1 MGHVNPKP
9 LRLGAHDMPIEA
21 VIFDL
26 DGTLTAFN
34 LDYKSLR
41 GEIRGHLMRTGV
53 PASVLSVKENLFE
66 MLAKAELYF
75 KNTAKSAQV
84 YKDTRQE
91 CFAIAERYEM
101 EAAKLTS
108 LQPGAVETLK
118 ELQKLKLKVGLCTIS
133 SEVAT
138 NYILQRF
145 KIAEYFQAVVSRD
158 KVALVKPNPEQLE
171 TALKSLDVK
180 PIDTIVVGDS
190 VTDMQSAKD
199 LKAIAVGIL
208 TGIATQKQL
217 TAAGA
222 NYIIATL
229 SDLPILIR
237 NMKK

>member
-1 MGHVNPKP
+1 
-9 LRLGAHDMPIEA
+9 MPIEA

-26 DGTLTAFN
+26 DGTLAAFN

-41 GEIRGHLMRTGV
+41 GEVRGHLIRTGV

-75 KNTAKSAQV
+75 KNSAKSEQA
-84 YKDTRQE
+84 YKDARQQ

-108 LQPGAVETLK
+108 LQPGAIETLK

-133 SEVAT
+133 SEAAA

-158 KVALVKPNPEQLE
+158 NVTLVKPNPEQLE
-171 TALKSLDVK
+171 TTLKALEVK

-199 LKAIAVGIL
+199 LKAIAVGIP

-222 NYIIATL
+222 NYIITTL
-229 SDLPILIR
+229 SDLPILIK
-237 NMKK
+237 NMKKGG